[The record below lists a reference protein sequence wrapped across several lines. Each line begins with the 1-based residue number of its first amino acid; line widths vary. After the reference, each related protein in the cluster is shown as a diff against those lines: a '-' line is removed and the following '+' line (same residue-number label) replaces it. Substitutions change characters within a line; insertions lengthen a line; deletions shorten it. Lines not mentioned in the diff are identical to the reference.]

1 MFGEVVRSYQ
11 VVIQEEKDG
20 KEEVF
25 ENISHSHM
33 LDYFS
38 KHHDTAYRFKS

>member
-1 MFGEVVRSYQ
+1 VFGEVVRSYQ
-11 VVIQEEKDG
+11 VVIQEEK
-20 KEEVF
+20 EEMF
-25 ENISHSHM
+25 ENISHSQM